1 MWKNLWNASEVLT
14 KKYFYYKMDF
24 GWPWGE
30 ACARYDKSEAIK
42 DLPKISIITPS
53 YNQGIYLEE
62 TIRSIVLQNYPYYEL
77 IIIDG
82 GSTDNTLEVIRK
94 YEPWITY
101 WVSEHDRG
109 QSHAIQKGLDRATGE
124 IINWINS
131 DDLVAPGAFHRLA
144 AEFDLTKYDVICG
157 NCDYFLQD
165 LNHLDL
171 RNERMGLGP
180 TVGDTFLGQ
189 KINQPSTFFK
199 TSVLKELGV
208 DEQFQYTMDLDLWY
222 RYLLRAGQ
230 SRILLSES
238 LLTYFRLHESS
249 KTVAQQPRFEGDIR
263 KVFYNVLYSL
273 DQPAA
278 LLAFMRLAITDA
290 AFTPTRYPV
299 NISITTISSFI
310 RTHAWA
316 ALLHYNEVGNFTAAR
331 DCLAV
336 ARRYGQPFNLT
347 IARQLLKLHLLP
359 AKLLHWLTRQS
370 QTIGV

>member
-1 MWKNLWNASEVLT
+1 MQWPYASEHSCDDEV
-14 KKYFYYKMDF
+14 
-24 GWPWGE
+24 
-30 ACARYDKSEAIK
+30 K
-42 DLPKISIITPS
+42 DNLPKISIITPS

-62 TIRSIVLQNYPYYEL
+62 TIHSIVLQNYPNYEL

-82 GSTDNTLEVIRK
+82 GSTDETLDVIRK

-101 WVSEHDRG
+101 WVSEPDRG

-131 DDLVAPGAFHRLA
+131 DDLVAPGAFYHIA

-157 NCDYFLQD
+157 NCDYFLHD

-180 TVGDTFLGQ
+180 TVGDTLLGR

-199 TSVLKELGV
+199 ASVLKELGV
-208 DEQFQYTMDLDLWY
+208 DEQFQYTMDLDLWF

-230 SRILLSES
+230 SHILLSDS

-249 KTVAQQPRFEGDIR
+249 KTVAQQPRFEGDVR

-290 AFTPTRYPV
+290 AFMPTRYPV
-299 NISITTISSFI
+299 NIPVTTISSFI

-316 ALLHYNEVGNFTAAR
+316 ALLHYNEVGNFAAAR

-347 IARQLLKLHLLP
+347 IARQLLKLYLLP
-359 AKLLHWLTRQS
+359 KKLLGWLTRQP
-370 QTIGV
+370 QTLGA